1 MGVSQSKVA
10 LYAAIRRDH
19 LLGLSQRSLQRTHNV
34 SWRTVRRALD
44 GHWPEARKKQRRKE
58 SRLDAYKPLIDGML
72 RADLDAPRKQRHTA
86 QRIFD
91 RLVEG
96 HGADDISY
104 SMVRE
109 PIAPP
114 HVAGLWRVRPCWLRR

>member
-1 MGVSQSKVA
+1 MPQSKVE

-19 LLGLSQRSLQRTHNV
+19 VLGLSQRSLQPTHNV

-44 GHWPEARKKQRRKE
+44 GQWPEPRKKQRRKE
-58 SRLDAYKPLIDGML
+58 SRLDSCRPLIDGML
-72 RADLDAPRKQRHTA
+72 CADLDSPRKQRHTA

-96 HGADDISY
+96 TGRTTSRIPWSV
-104 SMVRE
+104 SM
-109 PIAPP
+109 
-114 HVAGLWRVRPCWLRR
+114 